1 MKGLRKDMRI
11 EYLEAAVSDLD
22 NIMDYYFDQFGIESA
37 MKVYGQI
44 KGSISHLA
52 EYTNLGVP
60 SKDQLLRRLG
70 YRELYSGR
78 FVAVYRREDEIIY
91 IYHIAD
97 TQRDYPNLF
106 KEGKKSKTNM
116 SDM

>member
-52 EYTNLGVP
+52 EHTNLGVP

-97 TQRDYPNLF
+97 TQRLSEF
-106 KEGKKSKTNM
+106 V
-116 SDM
+116 

>member
-1 MKGLRKDMRI
+1 MKGLGEDMKV

-22 NIMDYYFDQFGIESA
+22 NIMDYYFGQFGIESA

-52 EYTNLGVP
+52 EHSNLVVP
-60 SKDQLLRRLG
+60 SKERLLRQLG

-78 FVAVYRREDEIIY
+78 FVAVYRIENEIIY

-97 TQRDYPNLF
+97 AQRDYPSLF
-106 KEGKKSKTNM
+106 KR
-116 SDM
+116 

>member
-1 MKGLRKDMRI
+1 MKGLRKDMKV

-22 NIMDYYFDQFGIESA
+22 NIMDYYFDQFGMESA
-37 MKVYGQI
+37 MKVYEQI
-44 KGSISHLA
+44 KGSVSHLA
-52 EYTNLGVP
+52 EHPNIGVP
-60 SKDQLLRRLG
+60 SKDRLLRQLG

-78 FVAVYRREDEIIY
+78 FVAVYRKEDDSIY

-106 KEGKKSKTNM
+106 KR
-116 SDM
+116 

>member
-1 MKGLRKDMRI
+1 MKGLGEDMKI

-22 NIMDYYFDQFGIESA
+22 NIMDYYFDRFGIVSA
-37 MKVYGQI
+37 MKVYEQI
-44 KGSISHLA
+44 KESVSHLA
-52 EYTNLGVP
+52 EHPDIGVP
-60 SKDQLLRRLG
+60 SKDRLLRQLG

-78 FVAVYRREDEIIY
+78 FVAIYRKEDSTIY

-106 KEGKKSKTNM
+106 KEHGKGKS
-116 SDM
+116 